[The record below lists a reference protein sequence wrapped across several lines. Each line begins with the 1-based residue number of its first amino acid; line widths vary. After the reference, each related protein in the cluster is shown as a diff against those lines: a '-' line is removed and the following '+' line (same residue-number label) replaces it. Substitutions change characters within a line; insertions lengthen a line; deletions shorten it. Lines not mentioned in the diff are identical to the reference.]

1 METAV
6 DRSGGRLTAGD
17 AAAATGLPL
26 PRAEAAL
33 AALAADVA
41 GRLLVSAAGDV
52 VYELPPNFRAALRA
66 RSALLRLRPAYDSA
80 VAAAGWAARAAF
92 GAALLASVALV
103 WAAVFAAS
111 TAGDDRDRRGG
122 RSMPFRFYLSPADL
136 WFWFDPSPRRRRS
149 MDPAAPVG
157 PAVGFLEAVFDFVFG
172 GPDPNARFDDARWA
186 AATAAVRA
194 AGGVVTAEQLAPY
207 LDEGDA
213 AADDESFVVPALVR
227 FGGHADV
234 DDAGGLL
241 YSFPE
246 LATSAGGAAA
256 RERPPPPALEA
267 AVPFTRASPGQ
278 RAAVIAL
285 AIANAAGVASL
296 GGLMAD
302 AAGRAA
308 LVASG
313 FGPTVFTL
321 FPFLQLYS
329 AAFFVVPA
337 ARWLLARRANEGI
350 AARNDARLR
359 AAAALAAPGRALA
372 AKLASARRFAA
383 MGGVARVV
391 AEGDVVFDSGVEGGT
406 DLAAAEL
413 DAFDAKLR
421 RARGEA

>member
-1 METAV
+1 VETAV

-149 MDPAAPVG
+149 MDPAAPAG

-227 FGGHADV
+227 GVGSAVAGVAAAAANAAAKADALEQLSSVSAVGATAAGAAPPAPPGSRGGWPLRRSLSTRR
-234 DDAGGLL
+234 GGC
-241 YSFPE
+241 SRSGSP
-246 LATSAGGAAA
+246 GGAVAAAA
-256 RERPPPPALEA
+256 RWR
-267 AVPFTRASPGQ
+267 RRSPQ
-278 RAAVIAL
+278 
-285 AIANAAGVASL
+285 
-296 GGLMAD
+296 
-302 AAGRAA
+302 
-308 LVASG
+308 
-313 FGPTVFTL
+313 
-321 FPFLQLYS
+321 
-329 AAFFVVPA
+329 
-337 ARWLLARRANEGI
+337 
-350 AARNDARLR
+350 
-359 AAAALAAPGRALA
+359 
-372 AKLASARRFAA
+372 
-383 MGGVARVV
+383 
-391 AEGDVVFDSGVEGGT
+391 
-406 DLAAAEL
+406 
-413 DAFDAKLR
+413 
-421 RARGEA
+421 